1 MAGVGLESLLTLNI
15 IDEITETGNK
25 EAIAQV
31 AQIFYR
37 VFLVWVAALCWDKAL
52 LMFLMVQE
60 QDFQNCCSHCFVMF
74 GAGLIE
80 VLPMAALTGLM
91 IMVAI
96 GTFEWASLKTNKM
109 PKSDILSCCRDT
121 CNFIT

>member
-1 MAGVGLESLLTLNI
+1 VVFHPFTYQYTIQSGNLSFNFPYAVIMAGVGLESLLTLNI

-80 VLPMAALTGLM
+80 VLPMAALL
-91 IMVAI
+91 
-96 GTFEWASLKTNKM
+96 
-109 PKSDILSCCRDT
+109 D
-121 CNFIT
+121 

>member
-1 MAGVGLESLLTLNI
+1 LNI
-15 IDEITETGNK
+15 IDEITETRGRGNK
-25 EAIAQV
+25 EAIAQGK
-31 AQIFYR
+31 IFYR

-60 QDFQNCCSHCFVMF
+60 QDFQELLQPLLYCFVMF
-74 GAGLIE
+74 AGLIE

-96 GTFEWASLKTNKM
+96 GTFEG
-109 PKSDILSCCRDT
+109 
-121 CNFIT
+121 